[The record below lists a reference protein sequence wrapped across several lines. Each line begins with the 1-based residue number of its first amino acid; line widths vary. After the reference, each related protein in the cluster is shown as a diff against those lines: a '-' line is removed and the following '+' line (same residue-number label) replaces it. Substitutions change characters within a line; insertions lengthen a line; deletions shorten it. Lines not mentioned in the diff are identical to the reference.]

1 MIVFA
6 LQAVSSDCLLHL
18 LLICSPMALVFPG
31 DLLALPLCEAASA
44 AAYDTRACA
53 DSRVRADGVA
63 HGNACHVTGLLAVAR
78 CMVWAT
84 GLMER
89 PSRLVGRTVTVRR
102 CLWARYAT
110 FDETNPGWITSGRID
125 MCFTKL
131 QRTLRYLARR
141 HLL

>member
-6 LQAVSSDCLLHL
+6 LQAVCSDCLLRL
-18 LLICSPMALVFPG
+18 LLLCSPMALVFPG

-78 CMVWAT
+78 CVVWAT
-84 GLMER
+84 GFHGTAVT
-89 PSRLVGRTVTVRR
+89 PSRSNRHCPEVSVGAVRHVR
-102 CLWARYAT
+102 
-110 FDETNPGWITSGRID
+110 
-125 MCFTKL
+125 
-131 QRTLRYLARR
+131 
-141 HLL
+141 